1 MVSAEPRPLTDEEL
15 VRAINL
21 VRTAIKARMGTL
33 PAAPEPSTYSG
44 MPRPGPF
51 TLENGTQYLPPPRLT
66 DEDLDEMLRRAYMK
80 LAPPTQWA
88 EMVSRLVA
96 ELRRLRAPLTSEELL
111 DAQAAVIDTDQ
122 PFADTIETATVR
134 RMAEELRRLRSDEWL
149 ERAIEEIAH
158 GRADGWS
165 TGVGIPT
172 KADLL
177 AILRKHRD
185 WKA

>member
-51 TLENGTQYLPPPRLT
+51 TLENGTQYLPPPPLT
-66 DEDLDEMLRRAYMK
+66 DEELDAILRKRREALGWSNDAGTIEPGQPESQGSSDDAVYDLAYE
-80 LAPPTQWA
+80 PYIP
-88 EMVSRLVA
+88 RLVA
-96 ELRRLRAPLTSEELL
+96 E
-111 DAQAAVIDTDQ
+111 V
-122 PFADTIETATVR
+122 
-134 RMAEELRRLRSDEWL
+134 RRLRSDEWL